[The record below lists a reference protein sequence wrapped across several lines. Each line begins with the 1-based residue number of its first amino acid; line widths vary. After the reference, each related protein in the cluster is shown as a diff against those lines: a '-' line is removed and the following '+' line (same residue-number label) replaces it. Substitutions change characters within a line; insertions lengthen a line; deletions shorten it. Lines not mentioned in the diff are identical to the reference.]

1 VVLAVFGA
9 TASAAAQP
17 APPPPPTTVATIS
30 PTTPSPPG
38 ISLGPGGQGPS
49 TTITPGAPGSGLAG
63 GGEDSPG
70 FFDIGGRV
78 RKAINDWF
86 RDLVTSAIDPVLELL
101 GRTVLATPE
110 VSGTER
116 VRDLWRVSAGIANGF
131 FVIFIVIGGAVV
143 MGHETLQTRYSA
155 KEIAPRLVVG
165 AIAAN
170 TSLAVAGLAIEVA
183 NAFSRA
189 FLGQGVDPVNAT
201 GAMRLL
207 VLGPLT
213 SGGIFFVLV
222 GLVAAVLGVV
232 LLAVYIVR
240 VALVV
245 VLVGGAPVAL
255 ACHALPQTE
264 GLAQLWWRAL
274 AACLGIQVAQSL
286 VLVTALRVFFASDGR
301 ATLGLS
307 AGGSLVDLLIV
318 VCLLWMLLR
327 IPAWAGRMVFSGRG
341 SSTARL
347 VRNVVVYKA
356 IRAVGKAAA

>member
-1 VVLAVFGA
+1 MYKPNP
-9 TASAAAQP
+9 S
-17 APPPPPTTVATIS
+17 TVAKASRSILIDTL
-30 PTTPSPPG
+30 TPF
-38 ISLGPGGQGPS
+38 
-49 TTITPGAPGSGLAG
+49 A
-63 GGEDSPG
+63 
-70 FFDIGGRV
+70 
-78 RKAINDWF
+78 
-86 RDLVTSAIDPVLELL
+86 
-101 GRTVLATPE
+101 
-110 VSGTER
+110 
-116 VRDLWRVSAGIANGF
+116 
-131 FVIFIVIGGAVV
+131 
-143 MGHETLQTRYSA
+143 
-155 KEIAPRLVVG
+155 
-165 AIAAN
+165 

-213 SGGIFFVLV
+213 SSGIFFVLI
-222 GLVAAVLGVV
+222 GLVAAVLGLV

-264 GLAQLWWRAL
+264 GLAQLWWRAF
-274 AACLGIQVAQSL
+274 AACLGVQVAQSL

-327 IPAWAGRMVFSGRG
+327 IPVWAGRMVFSGRG
-341 SSTARL
+341 SSTARV
-347 VRNVVVYKA
+347 VRNVVIYKA
-356 IRAVGKAAA
+356 IRALGKAAAA